1 MELESEC
8 TFTYKTVRAYKAFE
22 DYIKEK
28 LKTKTNE
35 KGIIE
40 GYLIEKNY
48 IDNEF
53 NLVSVIFVYS
63 IEDIINY
70 FSYIIKFNFSI
81 SN

>member
-48 IDNEF
+48 IDFWKKYTNYEILK
-53 NLVSVIFVYS
+53 NIWI
-63 IEDIINY
+63 IEKPEI
-70 FSYIIKFNFSI
+70 
-81 SN
+81 